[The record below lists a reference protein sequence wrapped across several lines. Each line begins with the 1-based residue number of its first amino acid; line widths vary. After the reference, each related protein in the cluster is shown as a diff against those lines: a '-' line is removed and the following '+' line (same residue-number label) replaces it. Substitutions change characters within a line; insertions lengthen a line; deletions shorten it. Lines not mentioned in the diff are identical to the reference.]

1 MQTMTFVCYRCRLER
16 AIDEGLRN
24 YGYCRVCLNDRRR
37 EWRRKMPKIL
47 DEAVKQIKAKGASTS
62 SAYAMATSALQK
74 SGSLKPGTQKAT
86 PKGAARGSMSQAQR
100 RSTKP

>member
-1 MQTMTFVCYRCRLER
+1 MER
-16 AIDEGLRN
+16 PLSDGLRR
-24 YGYCRVCLNDRRR
+24 YGYCRVCLNNRRR
-37 EWRRKMPKIL
+37 EWRRNVPKIL

-74 SGSLKPGTQKAT
+74 SGSLKPGTQQAT
-86 PKGAARGSMSQAQR
+86 PKGAKRGAMTQAQR